1 MKTHTAK
8 YLAAAEVS
16 HRIGG
21 GWMIGT
27 RGAKDTI
34 KTENTESIKQSLQ
47 RTKETEVI
55 IMDPARV

>member
-1 MKTHTAK
+1 MDD
-8 YLAAAEVS
+8 
-16 HRIGG
+16 RNQ
-21 GWMIGT
+21 
-27 RGAKDTI
+27 RGKDTI